1 MRRPKQLWYPI
12 SRQKLN
18 NFFLMWKITDKNLNV
33 FFDFN
38 CKVEIHWLPE
48 SIFTLPRFLFKNSS
62 NRLLMWWLKFILQ
75 RFCKVLVSTIQWT
88 TASNL
93 RKISNF
99 PGKRKKPMWICLSIW
114 IFFANTFK
122 TTSIARESF
131 FCFQSLNFILKLY
144 FFDIFF
150 WLRLRI

>member
-18 NFFLMWKITDKNLNV
+18 NFILMWKITDKNLNV

-38 CKVEIHWLPE
+38 CKVEIYWLPE
-48 SIFTLPRFLFKNSS
+48 SIFTLPRFLFKNSP

-75 RFCKVLVSTIQWT
+75 LQKVLVSTISWT
-88 TASNL
+88 TGFKSKENIKFSGQKEEANVNML
-93 RKISNF
+93 VH
-99 PGKRKKPMWICLSIW
+99 L

-122 TTSIARESF
+122 TNFHCPRKF
-131 FCFQSLNFILKLY
+131 FFPIFNFILKLY
-144 FFDIFF
+144 FWYFL
-150 WLRLRI
+150 WHCLRI